1 MTKFNC
7 SINGTQYQSVEEF
20 VNALN
25 TANPESL
32 KDVKFS
38 FSTEEKVEQ
47 KQEPKKADS
56 LFDIINNLLAEYE
69 KENCTC
75 QQCNCKQ
82 EEQKKDEHVI
92 SAQEDQDNIWDYL
105 IAKYIL
111 KPTTYT
117 FKGKDD
123 SEELDKFDQY
133 LDDKVKAF
141 KNDQLKKFLAQESLT
156 DFLNLIMDTQNKND
170 EKAEDNEDDQYATDE
185 NLRLLE
191 DFIEYAQN
199 KGMDCKEAQKAYE
212 DEKNKFDILNSKYD
226 YYNLVDEYYCNLRN
240 ILTSLITNK

>member
-20 VNALN
+20 VKALN
-25 TANPESL
+25 SANPESL
-32 KDVKFS
+32 KDVKFA

-56 LFDIINNLLAEYE
+56 LFDIINNLLKEYDNE
-69 KENCTC
+69 NKTCQNCTC
-75 QQCNCKQ
+75 KQ
-82 EEQKKDEHVI
+82 DEQKKDEHVI
-92 SAQEDQDNIWDYL
+92 SEQEDQDNIWDYL

-123 SEELDKFDQY
+123 AEELDKFDKY

-141 KNDQLKKFLAQESLT
+141 KNDQLKKFLEQESIK
-156 DFLNLIMDTQNKND
+156 DFLNLIMDVQDKND
-170 EKAEDNEDDQYATDE
+170 EKSEDNEEDQYATDE
-185 NLRLLE
+185 DLRLLE
-191 DFIEYAQN
+191 DFIEYAQE
-199 KGMDCKEAQKAYE
+199 KGIDYKEAQKAYE
-212 DEKNKFDILNSKYD
+212 DEQKKFDILNSKHD

-240 ILTSLITNK
+240 ILTPLITK